1 MTKPT
6 TALEKTPPEV
16 QQRPMLVE
24 AEKMFEHFADV
35 SREIANRAFTF
46 FEERGRDWGNHL
58 DDWFRAETELL
69 RPTPVEITE
78 SEGLIKVRAE
88 LPGFRPDEIELSVKD
103 DVLFMKGR
111 SGTELKS
118 EDEKTFYTER
128 RSNQFC
134 RQLTLPGPVETDGLN
149 AELKDGILTLELKR
163 IEEKEASKI
172 EINAT

>member
-6 TALEKTPPEV
+6 TALEKTPQEV
-16 QQRPMLVE
+16 QPRPMLVE
-24 AEKMFEHFADV
+24 AEKMFDHFADV
-35 SREIANRAFTF
+35 SRAIANRAFTF
-46 FEERGRDWGNHL
+46 FEERGRDLGNHV
-58 DDWFRAETELL
+58 DDWFRAESELL

-78 SEGLIKVRAE
+78 TEGLIKVRAE

-103 DVLFMKGR
+103 DVLYMKGK

-118 EDEKTFYTER
+118 EDERTFYSER

-149 AELKDGILTLELKR
+149 AQLRDGILTLELKR
-163 IEEKEASKI
+163 IEQTEPAKI